1 MLFIFSKASESPTSE
16 ELGPVAAIRK
26 VQRFGTY
33 RDQTR
38 TLSELAHTELLQM
51 PSKSIKCKGK
61 YGKMTPPTVMVRF
74 NHVKIYVK

>member
-1 MLFIFSKASESPTSE
+1 MLFIFSKASDYPTCE

-38 TLSELAHTELLQM
+38 TLSQLAHTNA
-51 PSKSIKCKGK
+51 IKCKGK
-61 YGKMTPPTVMVRF
+61 WPPYCHDQV
-74 NHVKIYVK
+74 

>member
-1 MLFIFSKASESPTSE
+1 MLFIFSKASEYPTCE

-38 TLSELAHTELLQM
+38 TLSELANTELLQM
-51 PSKSIKCKGK
+51 P
-61 YGKMTPPTVMVRF
+61 
-74 NHVKIYVK
+74 